1 MWPNPQF
8 PTELVTFAEEIFN
21 WKRLFCAVQ
30 VLQRCIQKPVK
41 VRSEYALWF
50 GVTHQKKMNFCLNLK
65 EINASRFREI
75 VLKLTFKMLL
85 RKFLLLMCHFGNL

>member
-21 WKRLFCAVQ
+21 WKRLFCSASFAEVYSETSQ
-30 VLQRCIQKPVK
+30 
-41 VRSEYALWF
+41 VRSECALWF

-85 RKFLLLMCHFGNL
+85 RKFLLQICHFGNL